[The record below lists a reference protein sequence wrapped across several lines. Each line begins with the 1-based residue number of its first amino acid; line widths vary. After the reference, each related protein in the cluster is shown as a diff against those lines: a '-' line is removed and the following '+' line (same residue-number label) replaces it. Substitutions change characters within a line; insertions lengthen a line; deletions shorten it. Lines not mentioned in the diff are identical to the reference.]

1 MSSIPTNPDALL
13 TREQTSEALKESG
26 FPNKPSTLATK
37 ASRGGG
43 PPFHKFGA
51 RVLYRWGDALAWAQ
65 SRLSA
70 PRRNTSEGDAIGHA
84 ARAESEPPT
93 SAETR
98 PIRRAISEA
107 ESRASDK
114 AMPCVKSLGRDEATA
129 RRRPRLKQEL
139 AQQADRPAKQ

>member
-26 FPNKPSTLATK
+26 FPNEPSTLATK

-70 PRRNTSEGDAIGHA
+70 PRRNTSEGDAIGQA
-84 ARAESEPPT
+84 ARAESEPPRVERVT
-93 SAETR
+93 TPPSR
-98 PIRRAISEA
+98 PAPPGRERPHASHSRAMRRRASSNTEPKPVA
-107 ESRASDK
+107 
-114 AMPCVKSLGRDEATA
+114 
-129 RRRPRLKQEL
+129 
-139 AQQADRPAKQ
+139 